1 MTALQSTGHRP
12 EDLAQRQLD
21 AYNAKDLDAFCACY
35 SPDVQVFRM
44 PATAPVTS
52 GLAAF
57 RERYRTGPFAQ
68 PQVQA
73 EVRTRVV
80 MGSKVLDHEFVHGR
94 GADPQQVFA
103 LYEVQDGLITT
114 VWFFQP

>member
-1 MTALQSTGHRP
+1 MTALSPPGNRP

-35 SPDVQVFRM
+35 SADVQVFRM
-44 PATAPVTS
+44 PDTQPATS
-52 GLAAF
+52 GMAAF
-57 RERYRTGPFAQ
+57 RARYQAGPFAQ
-68 PQVQA
+68 PAVQA
-73 EVRTRVV
+73 EVRHRVV

-94 GADPQQVFA
+94 GPEPQQVFA
-103 LYEVQDGLITT
+103 LYEVRDGLIQT

>member
-1 MTALQSTGHRP
+1 MTSSLPAASRP

-44 PATAPVTS
+44 PATEPVTR
-52 GLAAF
+52 GLTAF
-57 RERYRTGPFAQ
+57 RDRYRAGPFSQ

-94 GADPQQVFA
+94 GAEPQQVFA
-103 LYEVQDGLITT
+103 LYEVADGLICT